1 MEVGGSA
8 WSEAFSQSRLGE
20 LQSPSP
26 MWPPWMQ
33 TSFSRFWNNIS
44 AILFKTEVTEF
55 DHNMWGNYIDY
66 FSPSVFLT
74 PTGGK
79 KKKKLRPAFFKNT
92 RKQKHSILKS
102 VKLLQL
108 THSEALLNF
117 PWKKNIPSLCENFP
131 CYHWQTNKKPKTVW
145 TGRDQSEGIC
155 HYILKIRDSSDL
167 RISQLSYRQQFCLSY

>member
-26 MWPPWMQ
+26 MWPPCMQ
-33 TSFSRFWNNIS
+33 TNFSRFWNNIS

-74 PTGGK
+74 PTGEK
-79 KKKKLRPAFFKNT
+79 KKKK
-92 RKQKHSILKS
+92 KS
-102 VKLLQL
+102 LDQHFSKIP
-108 THSEALLNF
+108 EN
-117 PWKKNIPSLCENFP
+117 KNIPFSRVSSSYNLRTLKHCSTSHGKKIFRVYVKTFHVTTGKQIKNQRLCELVGTSLKGYATTFS
-131 CYHWQTNKKPKTVW
+131 KSGTVL
-145 TGRDQSEGIC
+145 I
-155 HYILKIRDSSDL
+155 
-167 RISQLSYRQQFCLSY
+167 